1 MEHGT
6 VLSIILLFR
15 DKLRTRLEEMERS
28 ITEEE
33 ETVEKMNEEKMINAL
48 DSNVKLGSL
57 QAVFDKV
64 ISVDMSSWD
73 NISSSWLP
81 QPPPL
86 QPSLRTK
93 REKRRGPGWRI
104 SVNSSLCNFSP
115 PDC

>member
-1 MEHGT
+1 MTTLEHGIYFYI
-6 VLSIILLFR
+6 SIFLLFR

-64 ISVDMSSWD
+64 ISVDMSS
-73 NISSSWLP
+73 
-81 QPPPL
+81 
-86 QPSLRTK
+86 
-93 REKRRGPGWRI
+93 
-104 SVNSSLCNFSP
+104 
-115 PDC
+115 